1 MLKKIKDDLDL
12 QNKEKSQVYFK
23 IKIMGDF
30 GRNIR
35 VKMKKRREIK
45 MITIWDTYMIL
56 IHAKKIIISLIKEVL
71 SNSIRSFFRHR
82 GTVTNMI
89 FKTLTL
95 GKH

>member
-1 MLKKIKDDLDL
+1 M

-45 MITIWDTYMIL
+45 MITTWDTYMIL

-82 GTVTNMI
+82 DTVTNMI